1 VKILYGFTLLEVMI
15 SMMLLALAMLAMDV
29 MAVQSLHENQKI
41 YFANVALN
49 EMQNAAERRVKAS
62 LAHVQ
67 T

>member
-1 VKILYGFTLLEVMI
+1 VKKRYGFTLLEVMI

-49 EMQNAAERRVKAS
+49 EMQNNAEREEKTS
-62 LAHVQ
+62 MAHEQ